1 MENFPQKSWSLLD
14 SSRRSHEVW
23 INFFSIFYSC
33 LHDRHLY
40 MPDPYFLRQISY
52 TTQNS
57 MFKDETFSLVNSGTP
72 DDADLVFT
80 FKTRLMLE
88 LSCDME
94 YSHFPFDTQSC
105 PVLLA
110 SMRELGTDKMSV
122 KWKTLQVRWIEKQ
135 ISNLVLKLA
144 FVEIFLH
151 F

>member
-1 MENFPQKSWSLLD
+1 MCS
-14 SSRRSHEVW
+14 
-23 INFFSIFYSC
+23 
-33 LHDRHLY
+33 HDRHLY
-40 MPDPYFLRQISY
+40 IPDPYFLRQISY

-110 SMRELGTDKMSV
+110 SMRELGTNKMSV

-144 FVEIFLH
+144 FVEIFLP